1 MKSLSRFLTVAGAS
15 AVAAC
20 ASSPSM
26 SAIPTSGPE
35 APVAPMLSIKAPSP
49 DPRVGLKTG
58 YKDAGEAIWNFRH
71 VSLTPPSEKFTSPTG
86 PGDQRFW
93 QSDLGFT
100 GKYVAQGNFSGFQ
113 VWDISNPAKPT
124 LATAY
129 VCPGSQVD
137 VSFYR
142 NLLFLSH
149 ESPAGRVDC
158 GIQGVPEP
166 VSRERARGIR
176 IYDVSDMA
184 HPKMLTIVQTCRG
197 SHTHTV
203 AVDPKDDRNVYVYVS
218 GSAAVRS
225 PEELAG
231 CSDRYPAEDP
241 NSSLFRVEIIQVPL
255 DNPASAHVVSSAR
268 IFDNLAA
275 PPRSSTRDS
284 ADAAE
289 RARRGGRGGAA
300 GGRGGA
306 GAVNDSVARAIA
318 ARERLRP
325 PGPNQCHDITV
336 YPAAGLAGGACGG
349 YGLLLDVT
357 DIRNP
362 KRIAAAADSNFAF
375 WHSATFNNDGTK
387 VLFTDE
393 WGGGTS
399 PRCRTT
405 DLPEWGADAIF
416 TIDARKQMHFQ
427 SYYKLPAPQT
437 SVENCVAHNGSLVPV
452 PGRDIM
458 VQGWYQGGI
467 SMFDW
472 TDPKHPTEIAYFDR
486 GPIDTVLAVAGSW
499 SAYWYNGY
507 VYSSE
512 IGRGLDVFQLV
523 PSEALTQ
530 NEIDAAN
537 TVHFDYLNPQG
548 QPRITWPASFAKSR
562 AFLDQLERSKGLGAD
577 RIAAVRAEMQ
587 AAERTTGQARRDALR
602 TLAASLNRDL
612 DGSADRGK
620 LRMLIGSLNEL
631 NR

>member
-1 MKSLSRFLTVAGAS
+1 MKNLSRFLTVAGAS
-15 AVAAC
+15 ALAAC

-35 APVAPMLSIKAPSP
+35 APVAPLLTIRAPSP

-58 YKDAGEAIWNFRH
+58 FKDAGEAIWNFRH
-71 VSLTPPSEKFTSPTG
+71 VSLTPPSEKFISPTG

-137 VSFYR
+137 VSFYK

-184 HPKMLTIVQTCRG
+184 NPKMLTIVQTCRG

-203 AVDPKDDRNVYVYVS
+203 AVDPKDDKNVYVYVS
-218 GSAAVRS
+218 GSAGVRS

-241 NSSLFRVEIIQVPL
+241 NTSLFRVEIIQVPL
-255 DNPASAHVVSSAR
+255 ANPASAHVVSSAR

-275 PPRSSTRDS
+275 PPRNATRD
-284 ADAAE
+284 AAQGGG
-289 RARRGGRGGAA
+289 RGGRGGGGVTSAA
-300 GGRGGA
+300 
-306 GAVNDSVARAIA
+306 DSAARAAA
-318 ARERLRP
+318 ARREALRP

-399 PRCRTT
+399 PRCRST
-405 DLPEWGADAIF
+405 DLPEWGANAIF
-416 TIDARKQMHFQ
+416 TIDAQKQMHFQ
-427 SYYKLPAPQT
+427 SYYKMPAAQT
-437 SVENCVAHNGSLVPV
+437 SQENCVAHNGSLVPV

-537 TVHFDYLNPQG
+537 TVQLEYLNPQG
-548 QPRITWPASFAKSR
+548 QPRITWPASCAKSR
-562 AFLDQLERSKGLGAD
+562 AFLDQLERSKGLGAA
-577 RIAAVRAEMQ
+577 RIAAVRTEMQ

-602 TLAASLNRDL
+602 TLTTSLNRDL
-612 DGSADRGK
+612 EGSSDRGK
-620 LRMLIGSLNEL
+620 LRMLIGSLNDL
-631 NR
+631 SR

>member
-1 MKSLSRFLTVAGAS
+1 MKNLSRFLTVAGAS
-15 AVAAC
+15 ALAAC

-35 APVAPMLSIKAPSP
+35 APVAPLLTIRAPSP

-58 YKDAGEAIWNFRH
+58 FKDAGEAIWNFRH
-71 VSLTPPSEKFTSPTG
+71 VSLTPPSEKFISPTG

-137 VSFYR
+137 VSFYK

-184 HPKMLTIVQTCRG
+184 NPKMLTIVQTCRG

-203 AVDPKDDRNVYVYVS
+203 AVDPKDDKNVYVYVS

-231 CSDRYPAEDP
+231 CSDRFPAEDP
-241 NSSLFRVEIIQVPL
+241 NTSLFRVEIIQVPL
-255 DNPASAHVVSSAR
+255 ANPASAHVVSSAR

-275 PPRSSTRDS
+275 PPRNATRD
-284 ADAAE
+284 AAQGGG
-289 RARRGGRGGAA
+289 RGGRGGGGGGVTSAA
-300 GGRGGA
+300 
-306 GAVNDSVARAIA
+306 DSAARAAA
-318 ARERLRP
+318 ARREALRP

-399 PRCRTT
+399 PRCRST
-405 DLPEWGADAIF
+405 DLPEWGANAIF
-416 TIDARKQMHFQ
+416 TIDAQKQMHFQ
-427 SYYKLPAPQT
+427 SYYKMPAAQT
-437 SVENCVAHNGSLVPV
+437 SQENCVAHNGSLVPV

-537 TVHFDYLNPQG
+537 TVQLEYLNPQG

-562 AFLDQLERSKGLGAD
+562 AFLDQLERSKGLGAA
-577 RIAAVRAEMQ
+577 RIAAVRTEMQ

-602 TLAASLNRDL
+602 TLTTSLNRDL
-612 DGSADRGK
+612 EGSSDRGK
-620 LRMLIGSLNEL
+620 LRMLIGSLNDL
-631 NR
+631 SR

>member
-1 MKSLSRFLTVAGAS
+1 MKNLSRFLIVAGAS
-15 AVAAC
+15 ALAAC

-35 APVAPMLSIKAPSP
+35 APVAPLLTIRAPSP

-58 YKDAGEAIWNFRH
+58 IKDAGEAIWNFRH
-71 VSLTPPSEKFTSPTG
+71 VSLTPPSEKFISPTG

-100 GKYVAQGNFSGFQ
+100 RNYVAQGNFSGFQ

-137 VSFYR
+137 VSFYK

-184 HPKMLTIVQTCRG
+184 NPKMLTIVQTCRG

-203 AVDPKDDRNVYVYVS
+203 AVDPKDDKNVYVYVS
-218 GSAAVRS
+218 GSAGVRS

-231 CSDRYPAEDP
+231 CSNRYPAEDP
-241 NSSLFRVEIIQVPL
+241 NTSLFRVEIIQVPL
-255 DNPASAHVVSSAR
+255 ANPASAHVVSSAR

-275 PPRSSTRDS
+275 PPRNATRD
-284 ADAAE
+284 AAQVGG
-289 RARRGGRGGAA
+289 RGGRGGGGVTSAA
-300 GGRGGA
+300 
-306 GAVNDSVARAIA
+306 DSAARAAA
-318 ARERLRP
+318 ARREALRP

-399 PRCRTT
+399 PRCRST
-405 DLPEWGADAIF
+405 DLPEWGANAIF
-416 TIDARKQMHFQ
+416 TIDAQKQMHFQ
-427 SYYKLPAPQT
+427 SYYKMPAAQT
-437 SVENCVAHNGSLVPV
+437 SQENCVAHNGSLVPV

-537 TVHFDYLNPQG
+537 TVQLEYLNPQG

-562 AFLDQLERSKGLGAD
+562 AFLDQLERSKGLGAA
-577 RIAAVRAEMQ
+577 RIAAVRTEMQ
-587 AAERTTGQARRDALR
+587 AAEWTTGQARRDALR
-602 TLAASLNRDL
+602 TLTTSLNRDL
-612 DGSADRGK
+612 EGSSDRGK
-620 LRMLIGSLNEL
+620 LRMLIGSLNDL
-631 NR
+631 SR